1 MEQILGEFEAVN
13 SAANAKLDSI
23 EEQYSQDDTAIVDT
37 GATSG
42 VAAPKDAEQINPTG
56 EISKKIFILPDGHAV
71 KATDKL
77 TLRHKLR
84 KVALEINISPGFHT

>member
-1 MEQILGEFEAVN
+1 MEQLLGEFETIN

-23 EEQYSQDDTAIVDT
+23 KDQYSQEDTGIVDT
-37 GATSG
+37 GDTSG
-42 VAAPKDAEQINPTG
+42 VAAPKDAEQMDLTR

-77 TLRHKLR
+77 TLRHKL
-84 KVALEINISPGFHT
+84 